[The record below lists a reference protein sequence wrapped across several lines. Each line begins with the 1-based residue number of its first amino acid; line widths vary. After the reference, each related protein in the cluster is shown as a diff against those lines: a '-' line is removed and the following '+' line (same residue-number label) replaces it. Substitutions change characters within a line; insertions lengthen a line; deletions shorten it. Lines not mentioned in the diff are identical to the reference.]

1 VTPLTL
7 RGAGVVEEA
16 TEAGARIHEGVGS
29 APPRGSPLPSHRPAR
44 VAVWLLA
51 LVAGSAGAVEVSY
64 SVLNLA
70 DTQPG
75 HDRWLYEYQ
84 LGAFPFDAGY
94 GFTVYFDPDLY
105 TALQSALPA
114 PGSDW
119 DAILRQ
125 PDVDLGSDG
134 FYDAEALFADPSADA
149 VFRVSF
155 EWLGTGT
162 PGEQA
167 FAVREPD
174 PSFAVVQSGTT
185 GVPEPTALVQHASA
199 VLSLAALASNRRPRC

>member
-1 VTPLTL
+1 MPL
-7 RGAGVVEEA
+7 
-16 TEAGARIHEGVGS
+16 
-29 APPRGSPLPSHRPAR
+29 HRPAR
-44 VAVWLLA
+44 VTIWLLA
-51 LVAGSAGAVEVSY
+51 LVAGPAHAVQVSY

-75 HDRWLYEYQ
+75 RDRWGYEYR
-84 LGAFPFDAGY
+84 LDEFPFEAGY
-94 GFTVYFDPDLY
+94 GFTVYFDPELY
-105 TALQSALPA
+105 TALQTALSA

-119 DAILRQ
+119 DAILGR
-125 PDVDLGSDG
+125 PDIDLGSDG
-134 FYDAEALFADPSADA
+134 FYDAEALFDDPSTTA

-167 FAVREPD
+167 FAVREPN

-185 GVPEPTALVQHASA
+185 VVPESAALLQHASA
-199 VLSLAALASNRRPRC
+199 VLSMAALAFHRRPRC